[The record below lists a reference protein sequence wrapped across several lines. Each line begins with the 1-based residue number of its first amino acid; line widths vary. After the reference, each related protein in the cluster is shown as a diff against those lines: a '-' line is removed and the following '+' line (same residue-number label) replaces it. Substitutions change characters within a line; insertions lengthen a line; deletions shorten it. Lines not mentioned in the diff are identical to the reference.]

1 MERAIAMAE
10 DGVNTGSV
18 SETVAWRNKWI
29 ASEWGDQIVGE
40 YTKEFMDEW
49 PPQSRTSW
57 VMKRWRRS
65 LTLKTF
71 LTLNLIKRVRFCSLI
86 R

>member
-1 MERAIAMAE
+1 MERGIVMAE

-40 YTKEFMDEW
+40 YTKECLWQKKFDSQDFLDADLNRE
-49 PPQSRTSW
+49 SKILFIGTLDRLLSI
-57 VMKRWRRS
+57 KI
-65 LTLKTF
+65 LTA
-71 LTLNLIKRVRFCSLI
+71 
-86 R
+86 

>member
-29 ASEWGDQIVGE
+29 ASEWGDQIIGE
-40 YTKEFMDEW
+40 YTKECLWQLMG
-49 PPQSRTSW
+49 
-57 VMKRWRRS
+57 WRRS

-71 LTLNLIKRVRFCSLI
+71 LTLTLNRESKILFIAR
-86 R
+86 